1 MASIFSALFGTKNNT
16 ELVDA
21 VKNGALLVDVR
32 TPAEFSAGSVKG
44 AINIPMERI
53 QNQMKKFRGKKAVV
67 LFCRSGARSGYAKG
81 ILERNGIENVFNGGS
96 VGNMNQILIKNV

>member
-16 ELVDA
+16 ELVES

-44 AINIPMERI
+44 AINIPMEKI
-53 QNQMKKFRGKKAVV
+53 QTQMKKFKGKKGVV

-96 VGNMNQILIKNV
+96 VGNMNQIVTKSL

>member
-53 QNQMKKFRGKKAVV
+53 QNQMKKFKGKKSVV

-96 VGNMNQILIKNV
+96 VGNMNQILRKNV